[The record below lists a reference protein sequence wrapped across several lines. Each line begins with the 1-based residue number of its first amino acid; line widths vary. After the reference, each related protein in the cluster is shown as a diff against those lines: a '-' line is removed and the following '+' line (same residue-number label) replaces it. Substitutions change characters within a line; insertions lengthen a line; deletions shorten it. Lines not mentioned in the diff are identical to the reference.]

1 MAALDLA
8 KREAFAQGYL
18 RCGNA
23 TQAAIA
29 AGCPPQSAAV
39 TAHRWLRNPDVLS
52 LLRDEIN
59 LYLRDLTPGALKAL
73 CHLVECPE
81 TPPQTRLAAAR
92 DILDRVGFVAPK
104 RAELAVTVAEKP
116 IQDLSRSELERIANG
131 ESENRWT

>member
-1 MAALDLA
+1 MPAPDPV
-8 KREAFAQGYL
+8 KRKMFTQLYVST
-18 RCGNA
+18 GNA
-23 TQAAIA
+23 TQAAIGS
-29 AGCPPQSAAV
+29 GCPAGSAAV
-39 TAHRWLRNPDVLS
+39 TAHCWLRNPAVLA
-52 LLRDEIN
+52 LLRDEIDG
-59 LYLRDLTPGALKAL
+59 YLRDLAPTALKAL
-73 CHLVECPE
+73 RHLVECPE

>member
-23 TQAAIA
+23 TQAAIT
-29 AGCPPQSAAV
+29 AGCAPRSAHV
-39 TAHRWLRNPDVLS
+39 TAHRWLRNPTVLA

-59 LYLRDLTPGALKAL
+59 LYLRDLAPGALKAL
-73 CHLVECPE
+73 RHLVECPD

-104 RAELAVTVAEKP
+104 RAELAVTIANKSLNE
-116 IQDLSRSELERIANG
+116 LSREELERIAG
-131 ESENRWT
+131 GIG